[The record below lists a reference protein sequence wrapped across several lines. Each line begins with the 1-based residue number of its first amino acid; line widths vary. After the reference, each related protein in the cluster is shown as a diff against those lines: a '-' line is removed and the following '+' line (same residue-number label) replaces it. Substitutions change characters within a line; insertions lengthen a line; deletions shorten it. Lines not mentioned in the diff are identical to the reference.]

1 MGWGVRL
8 GRGCVHVRVFGCGAG
23 RCLQSFFQ
31 RLGLRFLEIQFESA
45 LFDGCLMVFG
55 ECDEFSLLL
64 LDPDLQLA
72 DDVFDLL
79 DFSIPFWLAF

>member
-1 MGWGVRL
+1 
-8 GRGCVHVRVFGCGAG
+8 
-23 RCLQSFFQ
+23 
-31 RLGLRFLEIQFESA
+31 
-45 LFDGCLMVFG
+45 MVFG